1 MLRLTIDKPLAKNGK
16 MIDFTK
22 EHFSKM
28 EGIMGLVYADIELIN
43 ADYIGLA
50 ARGFIKPEDVLSVK
64 VRALADSGAYMLGI
78 NERIAEQLD
87 LRVLGE
93 EIFTMANEERQRLK
107 IVGPIEVRFKNRR
120 CTADAVVLG
129 ENTEVLLGSIVMED
143 LDVIID
149 PKRQELTLPPD
160 RPYLAEKHMK

>member
-1 MLRLTIDKPLAKNGK
+1 RLTMDRPLIQNGK
-16 MIDFTK
+16 VIDLAN
-22 EHFSKM
+22 ERFSKI
-28 EGIMGLVYADIELIN
+28 EGIMGLVYADIELFN
-43 ADYIGLA
+43 ADYIGMA
-50 ARGFIKPEDVLSVK
+50 ARGFIKPEEVLSVK

-78 NERIAEQLD
+78 NARIAEQLD

-93 EIFTMANEERQRLK
+93 EIFIRANEQRQRLK

-120 CTADAVVLG
+120 CTTDAVVLG

-149 PKRQELTLPPD
+149 PKRQELALPPD
-160 RPYLAEKHMK
+160 RPYLAEKYMK